1 MIEKT
6 LIKYLTPKMKPVPV
20 RMEYPADKT
29 LPIIIIEKT
38 GSGNVNGVKSATI
51 AFQSLDTSLQKAA
64 ELNEAVKEAVER
76 MADDLPEIGRCS
88 LNSDYNFTDTSTK
101 QYRYQAIYD
110 ITYVE

>member
-6 LIKYLTPKMKPVPV
+6 LIKYLTPKLKPVPV
-20 RMEYPADKT
+20 RMEYPETKE
-29 LPIIIIEKT
+29 LPCVLIEKT
-38 GSGNVNGVKSATI
+38 GSGKVNGVKSATI
-51 AFQSLDTSLQKAA
+51 AFQSMDTSLQKAA
-64 ELNEAVKEAVER
+64 ELNEKVKNAVEK
-76 MADDLPEIGRCS
+76 MEDGIQFIGRCS